1 MKRKM
6 EGGHHQ
12 PKLITI
18 RPKIQ
23 NMSSIDGYIVS
34 SNPSLPTSLYTRHSD
49 TKLTLIL
56 QASAMRAVS
65 MGDGSFNNA
74 MELIHKQNED
84 LSMRQQ
90 PIINGNHAGK

>member
-34 SNPSLPTSLYTRHSD
+34 STRPFPSHSH
-49 TKLTLIL
+49 TKLTVIL

>member
-1 MKRKM
+1 
-6 EGGHHQ
+6 
-12 PKLITI
+12 
-18 RPKIQ
+18 
-23 NMSSIDGYIVS
+23 
-34 SNPSLPTSLYTRHSD
+34 
-49 TKLTLIL
+49 
-56 QASAMRAVS
+56 MRAVS